1 MDKNEKQI
9 LDSWQMNALLW
20 AQAIRQQQIYSRAI
34 ATDAAILKTVSQL
47 NPQTFL
53 DIGCGE
59 GWLSRQLFSLGI
71 DGWGVDFCADLI
83 DAARDSGDS
92 RFVVCSYS
100 DLASQRFSTISYF
113 SCFICNFS
121 IIGECA
127 LDEIAKAGHSL
138 LESKGK
144 IIIQTLHPIIACGDS
159 TYSNGWRE
167 TSWQTV
173 SDKPF
178 HPAPW
183 YFRTLESWINEFHA
197 LNYRLLNLYEPC
209 DPKTNKPI
217 SIIFVFERE

>member
-1 MDKNEKQI
+1 MNKNEKRI

-20 AQAIRQQQIYSRAI
+20 VQAIRQQQIYSRAI
-34 ATDAAILKTVSQL
+34 ATDAAILKAVSQL

-83 DAARDSGDS
+83 DAARHSGDS
-92 RFVVCSYS
+92 RFIVCSYW

-121 IIGECA
+121 ILGECA

-167 TSWQTV
+167 TSWQTL

-178 HPAPW
+178 HPTPW

-197 LNYRLLNLYEPC
+197 LKYRLLNLYEPC